1 MQLKVFREDAKTLGK
16 TDMQTVEWTR
26 SIIYNSCSES
36 YASLTYALRLLG
48 ELIPVDHYDSWKHK
62 S

>member
-1 MQLKVFREDAKTLGK
+1 MQLKVFREDVQTQGK
-16 TDMQTVEWTR
+16 TDMQTVEWSR

-36 YASLTYALRLLG
+36 YALRLLG
-48 ELIPVDHYDSWKHK
+48 EPIPVNHYDSWKHK